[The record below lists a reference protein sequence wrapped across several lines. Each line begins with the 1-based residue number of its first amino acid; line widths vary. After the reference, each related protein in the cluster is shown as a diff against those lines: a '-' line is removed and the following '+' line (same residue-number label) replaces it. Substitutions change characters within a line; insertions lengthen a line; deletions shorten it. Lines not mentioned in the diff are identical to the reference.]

1 MLTSIQYSPNHQK
14 SNFFKNWTKKY
25 RLKYPKINDDT
36 NNPIPST
43 VLIASKPEEKSNS
56 YTIER
61 IIIGITI
68 KKQYWIDFSL
78 FNPNIKAEL
87 ITIPDLE
94 IPGRMA
100 TDWKSPKSNADLRFK
115 SKENEFLRRLMKI
128 IKNPFAI
135 NEYWTKL

>member
-1 MLTSIQYSPNHQK
+1 MLTIIQYSPNHQK

-43 VLIASKPEEKSNS
+43 ILIASKPEEKSNS

-61 IIIGITI
+61 IIIGTTI

-78 FNPNIKAEL
+78 FNPNIK
-87 ITIPDLE
+87 TIFVFLKQDNISESIKSE
-94 IPGRMA
+94 I
-100 TDWKSPKSNADLRFK
+100 AD
-115 SKENEFLRRLMKI
+115 SKAVVRYQI
-128 IKNPFAI
+128 
-135 NEYWTKL
+135 